1 MPPALHMAGQEDGAG
16 QDVQQPASVGEQQPG
31 AAARPPVKRYRRAEL
46 DEDEEAKALLA
57 EDGEDE

>member
-1 MPPALHMAGQEDGAG
+1 M
-16 QDVQQPASVGEQQPG
+16 QQPAGAGEQQAA

>member
-1 MPPALHMAGQEDGAG
+1 MAGDGAGNEG
-16 QDVQQPASVGEQQPG
+16 QDVQQPAGAGEQQAA